1 MLDNLNITINEE
13 LFEDSIEYES
23 WLINVEASIT
33 FKGKSLSDWTQEL
46 SIPTISLARELN
58 VNELELLSQR
68 MINVVEIVMSNLG
81 SANSAYLSSKI
92 EHELN
97 YANKRRIITDS
108 YSESGKRI
116 PSKETLDSI
125 VLEECEETYRKMS
138 RSSLIHEYWNNQ
150 SYKLHRLDNYIKSL
164 NIAKRT

>member
-1 MLDNLNITINEE
+1 MIENLNITINEE

-33 FKGKSLSDWTQEL
+33 FKGKSLSDWTEEL
-46 SIPTISLARELN
+46 SIPTISLARELT

-68 MINVVEIVMSNLG
+68 MINVIEIVMSNLA
-81 SANSAYLSSKI
+81 SATNAYLSSKT

-97 YANKRRIITDS
+97 YANQRRIITDC
-108 YSESGKRI
+108 YSENGKRI
-116 PSKETLDSI
+116 PAKETLDSL
-125 VLEECEETYRKMS
+125 VLEACSSSYRKTS
-138 RSSLIHEYWNNQ
+138 RSSLVKDYWNNQ
-150 SYKLHRLDNYIKSL
+150 NYKLHRLDSYIKSL

>member
-1 MLDNLNITINEE
+1 MIENLNITINEE

-33 FKGKSLSDWTQEL
+33 FKGKSLSDWTEEL
-46 SIPTISLARELN
+46 SIPTISITKELN

-81 SANSAYLSSKI
+81 SATSAHLSAKT

-97 YANKRRIITDS
+97 YATQRRIITDL
-108 YSESGKRI
+108 YSENGKRI
-116 PSKETLDSI
+116 PAKETLDAL
-125 VLEECEETYRKMS
+125 VLEACEVTYRKMS
-138 RSSLIHEYWNNQ
+138 RSSLVSDYWNNQ
-150 SYKLHRLDNYIKSL
+150 SYKLHRLDSYIKSL